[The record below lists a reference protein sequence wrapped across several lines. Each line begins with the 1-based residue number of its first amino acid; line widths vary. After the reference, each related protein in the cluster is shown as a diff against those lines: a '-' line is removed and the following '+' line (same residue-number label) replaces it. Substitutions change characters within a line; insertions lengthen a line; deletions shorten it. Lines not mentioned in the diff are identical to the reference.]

1 MSRSRDLAN
10 GESRFVN
17 ATGDT
22 MSGNL
27 SVTGTI
33 SATQKTTDSLPA
45 PVIVYSTS
53 GSADNVMAV
62 TSATFAAVSVTAIG
76 TVQATIT
83 LPYACNVIITYSA
96 WLTAGPNTLGE
107 SLRVGTA
114 ASGANTWAAGGATG
128 WGNVIATT
136 GLAANGGF
144 QQHATSYAIELAAGT
159 TTIQMQAY
167 RSAATLTTSQLSFPF
182 LSVTPVSWA

>member
-1 MSRSRDLAN
+1 MAVRFFSTSSIAKGDLP
-10 GESRFVN
+10 S
-17 ATGDT
+17 
-22 MSGNL
+22 
-27 SVTGTI
+27 
-33 SATQKTTDSLPA
+33 

-53 GSADNVMAV
+53 GSSDNVMTV
-62 TSATFAAVSVTAIG
+62 TATAFAAVSVTAIG
-76 TVQATIT
+76 TIEAAIT

-96 WLTAGPNTLGE
+96 WLTAGPNSTAE

-114 ASGANTWAAGGATG
+114 ASGANTWTAGGATG

-144 QQHATSYAIELAAGT
+144 QQHATSYAIALAAGT

-167 RSAATLTTSQLSFPF
+167 RTSTALTTASISFPF